1 MRKMF
6 FSIAW
11 FAAVCFISI
20 APGYAEPTSEEVGA
34 VVQGNR
40 LFAHD
45 LYGQLAGQEEG
56 NLFFSPYSISTALA
70 MTYAGARSQTET
82 EMAAVLH
89 FPLSQDRFHPAM
101 GGLISSINSPER
113 TGYTLRV
120 ANRLWGQQGMEFQP
134 SFLDTTRQHYGAEL
148 AEVDY
153 IFHTEDARQT
163 INRWVED
170 QTEQKIRDLIP
181 QGALSSDT
189 RLVLTN
195 AIYFLRDWKHPFNE
209 SATRDR
215 SFHLDATDTISV
227 PMMRQTRRFR
237 YMETDDF
244 QLLDLPYENDEL
256 SMLLLLP
263 RERDGLSSFEASFS
277 DELLQESIDQ
287 MRYVDVSVSLPKFTM
302 TQDFELKDTLVEM
315 GMASPFTDA
324 ADFSGISSESELKIS
339 KVIHKAFIQVDEQG
353 TEAAAATAVIMDAFV
368 TSIPVFPPLPPEVF
382 NADHPFAFLIRD
394 NQTDSILFM
403 GRVMEPQWNEAAAV
417 PEPASWMLAL
427 LGAVPM
433 VTARRRRRRA
443 R

>member
-1 MRKMF
+1 MKKTIL
-6 FSIAW
+6 SITW
-11 FAAVCFISI
+11 FAAICFISI

-45 LYGQLAGQEEG
+45 LYGQLAGQEG
-56 NLFFSPYSISTALA
+56 NLFFSPYSISTALG
-70 MTYAGARSQTET
+70 MTYAGARGQTET
-82 EMAAVLH
+82 EMTAVLH

-120 ANRLWGQQGMEFQP
+120 ANRLWGQQGTDFEP
-134 SFLDTTRQHYGAEL
+134 YFLDTTRQYYGAGL

-153 IFHTEDARQT
+153 KFHTEDARQT

-170 QTEQKIRDLIP
+170 QTEQKIRNLIP
-181 QGALSSDT
+181 EGVLSRNT

-195 AIYFLRDWKHPFNE
+195 AIYFLGDWKHSFNE

-215 SFHLDATDTISV
+215 SFHLDATETVSV
-227 PMMRQTRRFR
+227 PTMRQTSRFR

-244 QLLDLPYENDEL
+244 QLLDLPYENDDL

-287 MRYVDVSVSLPKFTM
+287 MRYVDVSVTLPKFMM

-315 GMASPFTDA
+315 GMASPFADA

-353 TEAAAATAVIMDAFV
+353 TEAAAATAVIV
-368 TSIPVFPPLPPEVF
+368 GITSTSIPRPPEIF
-382 NADHPFAFLIRD
+382 SADHPFAFLIRD
-394 NQTDSILFM
+394 NRTDSILFM
-403 GRVMEPQWNEAAAV
+403 GRVMEPQWDEAAAV

-427 LGAVPM
+427 LGILPM
-433 VTARRRRRRA
+433 VAARRRRRRA